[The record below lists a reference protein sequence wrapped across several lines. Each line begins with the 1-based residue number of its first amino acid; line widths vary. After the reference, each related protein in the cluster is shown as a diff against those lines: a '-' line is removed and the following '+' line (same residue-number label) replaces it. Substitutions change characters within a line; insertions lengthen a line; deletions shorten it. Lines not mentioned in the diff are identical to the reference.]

1 MTHPL
6 EPFVQAWHGTADDLL
21 DLLPSL
27 SDDDWSQP
35 TDLPGWT
42 VHDVAAHLAHLEAV
56 LAGHDTARPV
66 TRAGGR
72 GPSADYTQAGVDA
85 RADRSPDELIDEL
98 RRSVEAR
105 VEAIVRSLEE
115 RGRRAAPIQE
125 ATDLALAHPES
136 IADLARV
143 PDILRAR
150 GYSEDDVAAIGHGN
164 ALRFLKDAWS

>member
-42 VHDVAAHLAHLEAV
+42 VHDVAAHLAHREAV
-56 LAGHDTARPV
+56 LAGHDTGQPV

-72 GPSADYTQAGVDA
+72 GP
-85 RADRSPDELIDEL
+85 RS
-98 RRSVEAR
+98 RRPSHR
-105 VEAIVRSLEE
+105 
-115 RGRRAAPIQE
+115 
-125 ATDLALAHPES
+125 
-136 IADLARV
+136 
-143 PDILRAR
+143 
-150 GYSEDDVAAIGHGN
+150 
-164 ALRFLKDAWS
+164 